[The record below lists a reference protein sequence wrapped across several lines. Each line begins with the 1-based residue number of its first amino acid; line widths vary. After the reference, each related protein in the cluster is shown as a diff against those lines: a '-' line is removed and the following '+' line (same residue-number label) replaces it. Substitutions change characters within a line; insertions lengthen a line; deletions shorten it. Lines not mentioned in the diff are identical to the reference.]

1 MRRLSYCL
9 RTQNLL
15 KTNSVTN
22 LDLDPA
28 KWQIELAR
36 EGTLSLGLSIKSI
49 VNYGI
54 AGKWVVTKTHQVSL
68 ADNREYFDLLDDA
81 QARPVL
87 VYDLTVKS
95 ACLVAELSLVLH
107 IAYILGTAFSSA
119 AP

>member
-87 VYDLTVKS
+87 RLDGQI
-95 ACLVAELSLVLH
+95 CLPRCGAKFGFAYSP
-107 IAYILGTAFSSA
+107 YILGTAFSSA